1 MTQKDDNKTNHELFR
16 TALDNFKDNV
26 NLVVNNKWMTD
37 SELDQIEGSVSR
49 LRAINETNG
58 DKKSLRKKLSAAF
71 WIMPIPFVACALFLL
86 AAAVFSQDFSRSIAM
101 LLGGVSVLII
111 TAVVILFI
119 GRQIVNVLNHNE
131 DL

>member
-1 MTQKDDNKTNHELFR
+1 MTQKNDNKTNHESFSD
-16 TALDNFKDNV
+16 ALEHFNNQV
-26 NLVVNNKWMTD
+26 NLVVNNKWITD
-37 SELDQIEGSVSR
+37 SELDQIDGFVSR
-49 LRAINETNG
+49 LRAFNETNG
-58 DKKSLRKKLSAAF
+58 DKKTLEKKLWTPF
-71 WIMPIPFVACALFLL
+71 WIMPIPFVACALLLL

-111 TAVVILFI
+111 MAVIILVI